1 MKDVKKRFGGAIAL
15 RGTTLSVRAGEIH
28 ALLGENGAGKST
40 MLKILAGVHQH
51 DAGTITLGGAP
62 FISGSPQASID
73 QGIAVIYQEPSLFLD
88 LSLAENV
95 FVGRQP
101 KKGVAIDWASA
112 QAQAAQLFKD
122 LGVDLDPK
130 RQARGL
136 SIADQQV
143 VEIAKALSMNAN
155 IILMDEPTAAL
166 SASEVER
173 LMTVMR
179 SLRAANKAVI
189 FVSHR
194 LDEVFAIRIT

>member
-15 RGTTLSVRAGEIH
+15 RGTNLSVRAGEIH

-40 MLKILAGVHQH
+40 MLKILAGVHEH

-101 KKGVAIDWASA
+101 KKGLAIDWKEAES
-112 QAQAAQLFKD
+112 QARKLFNE
-122 LGVDLDPK
+122 LGVELDPK

-143 VEIAKALSMNAN
+143 VEIAK
-155 IILMDEPTAAL
+155 
-166 SASEVER
+166 
-173 LMTVMR
+173 R
-179 SLRAANKAVI
+179 SL
-189 FVSHR
+189 
-194 LDEVFAIRIT
+194 